1 MALRENSGVPDVS
14 LLTILLLVL
23 AAFAAGWIDAVVGGG
38 GLIQLPAMLLG
49 LPNASPAQILSTN
62 KISSLFGTATSAV
75 TFGIKVKPDRRTV
88 LPLAGL
94 AAIGAAGGAVVA
106 TRIPMAWFKPI
117 VLVLLIGV
125 AIYTWLKPDLGSAT
139 ILRFDGRAHYLAAG
153 LVGLLIGFYDGAV
166 GPGTGSFLI
175 FALVGLMGYNFLRA
189 SAKAKIA
196 NVATNLA
203 AIAVFAVHGAPLW
216 RLGLIMGLANM
227 VGGLLG
233 ARTAVA
239 RGSRFVRVIFLVVVS
254 ALILRLGY
262 DVFWT

>member
-1 MALRENSGVPDVS
+1 MPDVS

-75 TFGIKVKPDRRTV
+75 TFGIKVRPDRRTV

-125 AIYTWLKPDLGSAT
+125 AIYTWVKPDLGSAT

-153 LVGLLIGFYDGAV
+153 GVGLLIGFYDGAV

-262 DVFWT
+262 DVFVG

>member
-1 MALRENSGVPDVS
+1 MPDIS
-14 LLTILLLVL
+14 LLTLVLLVV
-23 AAFAAGWIDAVVGGG
+23 AAFSAGWIYAVVGGG

-49 LPNASPAQILSTN
+49 LPGASPAQILSTN

-75 TFGIKVKPDRRTV
+75 TFGVKVRPDRRTV
-88 LPLAGL
+88 LPLAIMAGL
-94 AAIGAAGGAVVA
+94 GSAAGALVA
-106 TRIPMAWFKPI
+106 TRIPMSWFKPI
-117 VLVLLIGV
+117 VLVLLVAV
-125 AIYTWLKPDLGSAT
+125 AIYTAMKPSLGART
-139 ILRFDGRAHYLAAG
+139 ALRFDGRAHYVAAG
-153 LVGLLIGFYDGAV
+153 AVGALIGFNDGAV

-203 AIAVFAVHGAPLW
+203 AIAVFAASGAPLW
-216 RLGLIMGLANM
+216 ALGVTMGLANM
-227 VGGLLG
+227 LGGLLG

>member
-1 MALRENSGVPDVS
+1 VPDPSFWTTVF
-14 LLTILLLVL
+14 LVV
-23 AAFAAGWIDAVVGGG
+23 AAFSAGWIDAVVGGG

-49 LPNASPAQILSTN
+49 LPNALPAQILSTN
-62 KISSLFGTATSAV
+62 KISSLFGTTTSAV
-75 TFGIKVKPDRRTV
+75 TFGIKVRPDSRTV

-94 AAIGAAGGAVVA
+94 AALGSAAGALVA
-106 TRIPMAWFKPI
+106 TRIPMSWFKPI

-125 AIYTWLKPDLGSAT
+125 AIYTWRKPTLGAVT
-139 ILRFDGRAHYLAAG
+139 MLRFDGHRHYLVAG
-153 LVGLLIGFYDGAV
+153 AVGVLIGFYDGAV

-196 NVATNLA
+196 NVATNLG
-203 AIAVFAVHGAPLW
+203 AIIIFTAHGAPLW
-216 RLGLIMGLANM
+216 RLGLTMGLANM
-227 VGGLLG
+227 LGGLLG

-254 ALILRLGY
+254 VLILRLGY
-262 DVFWT
+262 DVLRPVGNP

>member
-1 MALRENSGVPDVS
+1 MPDISVW
-14 LLTILLLVL
+14 TLVFL
-23 AAFAAGWIDAVVGGG
+23 VVAAFSAGWIDAVVGGG

-62 KISSLFGTATSAV
+62 KISSLFGTTTSAV

-94 AAIGAAGGAVVA
+94 AAIGAAGGALVA
-106 TRIPMAWFKPI
+106 TQIPMTWFKPI

-125 AIYTWLKPDLGSAT
+125 ALYTWFKPDLGSAT
-139 ILRFDGRAHYLAAG
+139 VLRLDGRAHYVAAS

-196 NVATNLA
+196 NVATNLG
-203 AIAVFAVHGAPLW
+203 AILVFAAHGAPLW
-216 RLGLIMGLANM
+216 RLGLIMGAANM
-227 VGGLLG
+227 LGGLLG

-254 ALILRLGY
+254 ALILRLAY
-262 DVFWT
+262 DVFWPR

>member
-1 MALRENSGVPDVS
+1 MHSGGVVPDIS
-14 LLTILLLVL
+14 LWTIVFLVV
-23 AAFAAGWIDAVVGGG
+23 AAFSAGWIDAVVGGG

-62 KISSLFGTATSAV
+62 KISSLCGTATSAV
-75 TFGIKVKPDRRTV
+75 TFGVKVRPDRRTV
-88 LPLAGL
+88 IPLTILAGL
-94 AAIGAAGGAVVA
+94 GAAGGALVA
-106 TRIPMAWFKPI
+106 TKIPMSWFKPI

-125 AIYTWLKPDLGSAT
+125 AIYTALKPSLGART
-139 ILRFDGRAHYLAAG
+139 ALRWDGRRHYVAAG
-153 LVGLLIGFYDGAV
+153 AVGLLIGFYDGAV

-175 FALVGLMGYNFLRA
+175 FALVGLLGYNFLRA

-196 NVATNLA
+196 NVATNLG
-203 AIAVFAVHGAPLW
+203 AIAVFAAHGAPLW
-216 RLGLIMGLANM
+216 GLGLTMGAANM

-239 RGSRFVRVIFLVVVS
+239 RGSKFVRVVFLVVVS

-262 DVFWT
+262 DIFA

>member
-1 MALRENSGVPDVS
+1 MPDVS
-14 LLTILLLVL
+14 LWTVVFLVV
-23 AAFAAGWIDAVVGGG
+23 AAFSAGWIDAVVGGG

-62 KISSLFGTATSAV
+62 KISSLFGTTTSAI
-75 TFGIKVKPDRRTV
+75 TYGIKVKPDRRTV

-94 AAIGAAGGAVVA
+94 AGLAAAGGALVA
-106 TRIPMAWFKPI
+106 TQIPMAWFKPI

-125 AIYTWLKPDLGSAT
+125 AVYTWVKPDLGSAT
-139 ILRFDGRAHYLAAG
+139 ILRFDGRSHYVAAG
-153 LVGLLIGFYDGAV
+153 LVGALIGFYDGAV

-196 NVATNLA
+196 NVATNVG
-203 AIAVFAVHGAPLW
+203 AIIVFALHGAPLW
-216 RLGLIMGLANM
+216 GLGLIMGAANM
-227 VGGLLG
+227 LGGLLG

-239 RGSRFVRVIFLVVVS
+239 KGSRFVRVIFLVVVA
-254 ALILRLGY
+254 ALILRLAY
-262 DVFWT
+262 DVFFA

>member
-1 MALRENSGVPDVS
+1 VPDVS
-14 LLTILLLVL
+14 LWTVVFLVV
-23 AAFAAGWIDAVVGGG
+23 AAFSAGWIDAVVGGG

-62 KISSLFGTATSAV
+62 KISSLFGTTTSAV
-75 TFGIKVKPDRRTV
+75 TYGLKVKPDRRTV

-94 AAIGAAGGAVVA
+94 AGLAAAGGALVA

-125 AIYTWLKPDLGSAT
+125 GLYTWLKPDLGSAT
-139 ILRFDGRAHYLAAG
+139 ILRFDGGSHYVAAG
-153 LVGLLIGFYDGAV
+153 AVGALIGFYDGAV

-175 FALVGLMGYNFLRA
+175 FALVGLMGYNFLQA

-196 NVATNLA
+196 NVATNLG
-203 AIAVFAVHGAPLW
+203 AIVVFALHGAPLW
-216 RLGLIMGLANM
+216 RLGLVMGLANLL
-227 VGGLLG
+227 GGLLG

-239 RGSRFVRVIFLVVVS
+239 RGSRFVRIIFLVVVS
-254 ALILRLGY
+254 ALILRLAY
-262 DVFWT
+262 DVFAG